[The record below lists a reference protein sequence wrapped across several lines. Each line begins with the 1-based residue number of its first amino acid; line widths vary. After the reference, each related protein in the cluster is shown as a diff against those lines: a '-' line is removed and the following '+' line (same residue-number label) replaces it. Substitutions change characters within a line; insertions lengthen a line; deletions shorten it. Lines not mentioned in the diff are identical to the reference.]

1 MDVEFFQIIFEYLFS
16 KIFAILVFFFDLT
29 KKKVTVQ
36 TVKNFPGGRVYF
48 LILLISSDII

>member
-36 TVKNFPGGRVYF
+36 LKIFQGEESIF
-48 LILLISSDII
+48 WFC